1 LPAEFAGFLNQGFLG
16 GGEQLF
22 LAGGGRQLVETEAPI
37 PQHIGVISLEVPSK
51 IVLSFQGQIVEMPQ
65 PGRVLGE
72 PALGVGA
79 QQIEI
84 ILVGDLF
91 DFLDVAKGRVRI
103 DPYLPFLGRPE
114 DLVVKRLFLAADAVG
129 VIVERELVLAQ
140 KLECL
145 AFVDAVDAT
154 VPGTDEL
161 LRMSVVIGDQP
172 VDHML
177 ALDLLQFDGGQILGQ
192 YVAKIEVVP
201 QIGAP
206 FLDGA
211 GAAVQ
216 LDGAHL
222 DGMGVD
228 QAANLVGGFLSE
240 GDELIVLAANGL
252 EQPFVAVFVGPELLF
267 MCAADSGLAGFLEF

>member
-1 LPAEFAGFLNQGFLG
+1 
-16 GGEQLF
+16 
-22 LAGGGRQLVETEAPI
+22 
-37 PQHIGVISLEVPSK
+37 
-51 IVLSFQGQIVEMPQ
+51 M
-65 PGRVLGE
+65 
-72 PALGVGA
+72 
-79 QQIEI
+79 
-84 ILVGDLF
+84 
-91 DFLDVAKGRVRI
+91 
-103 DPYLPFLGRPE
+103 
-114 DLVVKRLFLAADAVG
+114 
-129 VIVERELVLAQ
+129 IVERELVLAQ
-140 KLECL
+140 KLEGL

-154 VPGTDEL
+154 VPGADEL
-161 LRMSVVIGDQP
+161 LGMSVVIGDQP

-192 YVAKIEVVP
+192 DVAKIEVVP

-228 QAANLVGGFLSE
+228 QAADLVGGFLSE

-252 EQPFVAVFVGPELLF
+252 EQPFVAVLIGPELLF
-267 MCAADSGLAGFLEF
+267 VCAADCGLAGFLEF